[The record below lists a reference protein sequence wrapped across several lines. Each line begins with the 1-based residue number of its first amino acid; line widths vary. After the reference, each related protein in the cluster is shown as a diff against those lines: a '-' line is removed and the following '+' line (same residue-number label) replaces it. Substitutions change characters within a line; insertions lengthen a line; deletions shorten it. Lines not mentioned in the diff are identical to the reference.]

1 MHTCAWAD
9 RNCSIRHTLTRAS
22 QSWTEGR
29 HSQQGVDDELI
40 DGVVAVTVGLVAA
53 VLAAAVDVSSIL
65 VVVVDDEFSPV
76 GIGVGLGVL
85 AKSGGWFV
93 IVFVNQ

>member
-1 MHTCAWAD
+1 M
-9 RNCSIRHTLTRAS
+9 
-22 QSWTEGR
+22 
-29 HSQQGVDDELI
+29 
-40 DGVVAVTVGLVAA
+40 AVTVGLVAA